1 MKLLS
6 VAFTLAVTSLLGLAA
21 STKETPP
28 PGSASKPFKLA
39 ATDDFT
45 LPNGMRVT
53 LAPYGV
59 VPKVAVRAYVDAGA
73 VREPA
78 DKVWISKLTALL
90 MKEGTTNR
98 SGEKIAEDAADMGG
112 ELEIDSTP
120 DSMVAG
126 GVVLSDYGSQFVALL
141 AEVLTNATLPSS
153 ELARLKT
160 DLVRQ
165 LAVNK
170 AKPRSLAAERFLEVM
185 FPGQPY
191 GRIYPSN
198 EALAGYTLANV
209 QAFFKENFGASRTH
223 LYVVG
228 KFDPAIKDSI
238 KQAFNTWKQGQSA
251 PLPPAKPVLQ
261 YSLQQVDRPGAA
273 QSTVYLGL
281 PVAGPKNADYIP
293 LDVMNS
299 LLGGSFASRIT
310 ANIREN
316 KGYTYSPTSFIQEAG
331 HESYWAERADVT
343 TAVTGPSLHEIF
355 SEVSRLR
362 KDPPSEKEL
371 KGIQNYL
378 SGVFVLR
385 NTISPNAVIAQ
396 LHFVDS
402 QELDRSFLFTYVQKV
417 DAVSPS
423 DVQRVTETYIA
434 PSKMTVVVV
443 GDQSKIAE
451 QLKPFGTAPE

>member
-1 MKLLS
+1 MRLIS
-6 VAFTLAVTSLLGLAA
+6 AAFTLAVASLLGFAA
-21 STKETPP
+21 PTKETPP
-28 PGSASKPFKLA
+28 PGSAPKPFKLA
-39 ATDDFT
+39 STDDFT

-73 VREPA
+73 VREAA
-78 DKVWISKLTALL
+78 DKIWISKLTALL
-90 MKEGTTNR
+90 MKEGTSKR
-98 SGEKIAEDAADMGG
+98 SGEQIAADAADMGG
-112 ELEIDSTP
+112 QLDVDSTR

-141 AEVLTNATLPSS
+141 ADVLTNATLPSS
-153 ELARLKT
+153 ELARLKAN
-160 DLVRQ
+160 LARQ
-165 LAVNK
+165 LAVEK
-170 AKPRSLAAERFLEVM
+170 ARPRSLATERFLQVM

-191 GRIYPSN
+191 SRVYPTS
-198 EALAGYTLANV
+198 EALGGYSLADV
-209 QAFFKENFGASRTH
+209 QAFFQENFAASRAH

-228 KFDPAIKDSI
+228 KLDPAIKNAI
-238 KQAFNTWKQGQSA
+238 RQAFSSWKQGQSA

-261 YSLQQVDRPGAA
+261 YSLQQIDRPGAA
-273 QSTVYLGL
+273 QSTLYLGL
-281 PVAGPKNADYIP
+281 PVAGPKSPDYIP
-293 LDVMNS
+293 LGVMNS

-316 KGYTYSPTSFIQEAG
+316 KGYTYSPVSFIQEAG
-331 HESYWAERADVT
+331 HNSYWAERADVT

-355 SEVSRLR
+355 SEVNRLR
-362 KDPPSEKEL
+362 KDPPSEQEL
-371 KGIQNYL
+371 KGIQNYI
-378 SGVFVLR
+378 SGVFVLQ

-402 QELDRSFLFTYVQKV
+402 QELNRSFLFTYVQKF
-417 DAVSPS
+417 DAVSPAE
-423 DVQRVTETYIA
+423 VQRVAETYIA

-443 GDQSKIAE
+443 GDESKIAD

>member
-1 MKLLS
+1 MKLPS
-6 VAFTLAVTSLLGLAA
+6 IAFTLTVASLLGYSAPA
-21 STKETPP
+21 KETPP
-28 PGSASKPFKLA
+28 PGSAPKAFKLA
-39 ATDDFT
+39 STNDFT

-59 VPKVAVRAYVDAGA
+59 VPKVAVRAYIDAGA

-98 SGEKIAEDAADMGG
+98 SGQQIAEDAADMGG
-112 ELEIDSTP
+112 QLQIDSTE
-120 DSMVAG
+120 DSMMAG
-126 GVVLSDYGSQFVALL
+126 GVVLSDYGSQFIALL
-141 AEVLTNATLPSS
+141 ADVLTNATLPSS
-153 ELARLKT
+153 ELARLKA
-160 DLVRQ
+160 DLARQ
-165 LAVNK
+165 LAVEK
-170 AKPRSLAAERFLEVM
+170 ARPRSLATERFLQVM

-191 GRIYPSN
+191 GRVYPSN
-198 EALAGYTLANV
+198 EGLAGYTIADI
-209 QAFFKENFGASRTH
+209 QAFFKENFGGSRTH

-228 KFDPAIKDSI
+228 QFDPAITDSI
-238 KQAFNTWKQGQSA
+238 KRAFSSWKQGQPA
-251 PLPPAKPVLQ
+251 PLPAAKPVAQ
-261 YSLQQVDRPGAA
+261 YSLQQIDRPGAA

-281 PVAGPKNADYIP
+281 PVAGPKNPDYIP

-299 LLGGSFASRIT
+299 LLGGSFVSRIT

-331 HESYWAERADVT
+331 HDSYWAERADVT

-355 SEVSRLR
+355 AEVNRLR
-362 KDPPSEKEL
+362 KDAPSGQEL
-371 KGIQNYL
+371 KGIQTYL
-378 SGVFVLR
+378 SGLFVLR

-417 DAVSPS
+417 NAVSPA
-423 DVQRVTETYIA
+423 DIQRVSETYIA